1 MKPNKPYDII
11 RVSHHIK
18 TPSNLSVA
26 VAVASHKTKPLP
38 EAEAEAGFCKLPI
51 IVCIRRRPGALSFSN
66 LKEMALMTG
75 SISSIARSRSAIA
88 AAVKKDATTGNP
100 NALAECMEALITVLK
115 YALKQIKGVR
125 SIFVMFLVTRQR
137 E

>member
-1 MKPNKPYDII
+1 MP
-11 RVSHHIK
+11 RCHIG
-18 TPSNLSVA
+18 
-26 VAVASHKTKPLP
+26 

-88 AAVKKDATTGNP
+88 AAVKKDATTVGTLIFLNP
-100 NALAECMEALITVLK
+100 ATGLRTVAMLES
-115 YALKQIKGVR
+115 LTSSEDLQFIL
-125 SIFVMFLVTRQR
+125 ML
-137 E
+137 

>member
-1 MKPNKPYDII
+1 MP
-11 RVSHHIK
+11 RCHIG
-18 TPSNLSVA
+18 
-26 VAVASHKTKPLP
+26 
-38 EAEAEAGFCKLPI
+38 EAEAGFCKLPI

-75 SISSIARSRSAIA
+75 SISSIARSISSIARSRSAIA